1 MRNGR
6 GNQSELLRLLQASNT
21 NVVSAILS
29 LRCLIHDLG
38 LRLWILVMGRH
49 DLRPLRVHHTAN
61 QLLAADRISNL
72 PSWHSVIGSIP
83 PAQTLVRT
91 QRIQHNKWPKPR
103 KLNTRI
109 KAKKASKLFQPIN
122 IAYREDTLRSCFF
135 GDHPWELARPRVV
148 LENDGRDYEK
158 NDWSKLIQPGRP
170 VTGER

>member
-1 MRNGR
+1 MRNVPSFEEI
-6 GNQSELLRLLQASNT
+6 NPSRLLPTRVRVTIAAST
-21 NVVSAILS
+21 TSS
-29 LRCLIHDLG
+29 LRKSDCDLN
-38 LRLWILVMGRH
+38 LILVMGRH

-72 PSWHSVIGSIP
+72 PSWQSVIASVP
-83 PAQTLVRT
+83 PAQALVRT
-91 QRIQHNKWPKPR
+91 QRIDHTKGSRSRNLKTK
-103 KLNTRI
+103 I

-122 IAYREDTLRSCFF
+122 IVYKEDKLRSNFF

-148 LENDGRDYEK
+148 LENDGRDYER